1 MNGRPVFNMTHDECC
16 REIKSSGQTLR
27 IECERGDGKCTNVL
41 KASDWKKAFSG
52 DHIVPSFEELF
63 PGLRGDDNCD
73 GSKRKKFI
81 GMEYY
86 QVLMS
91 SFHSKLTIFIL
102 RMQWTTMALVTYLS
116 QTTSPLWATS
126 SALRSISTTAPSMSS
141 SKCFSSQHL

>member
-41 KASDWKKAFSG
+41 KPVIEKKAFSG

-81 GMEYY
+81 GMDYY

-91 SFHSKLTIFIL
+91 SFYSKVSIFNF
-102 RMQWTTMALVTYLS
+102 R
-116 QTTSPLWATS
+116 P
-126 SALRSISTTAPSMSS
+126 R
-141 SKCFSSQHL
+141 